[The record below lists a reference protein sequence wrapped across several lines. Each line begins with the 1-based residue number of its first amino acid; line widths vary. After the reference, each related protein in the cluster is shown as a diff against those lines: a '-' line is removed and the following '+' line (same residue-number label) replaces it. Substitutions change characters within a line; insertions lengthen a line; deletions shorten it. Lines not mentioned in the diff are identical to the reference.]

1 MTPRDNLSTIR
12 QKLAR
17 SLVDLV
23 VRPASNEVVAL
34 DVVELIGER
43 MPTQESHHL
52 KVVGAFVRSNIRLF
66 LEGRLAFEN
75 IFDRFVDAADKAP
88 HGERALLRSLSA
100 GVGPA

>member
-1 MTPRDNLSTIR
+1 MTSRDNLSTIR

-23 VRPASNEVVAL
+23 VRPASTEVVAL

-43 MPTQESHHL
+43 MTTHEPYQI
-52 KVVGAFVRSNIRLF
+52 KVVGAFVRANIRLF
-66 LEGRLAFEN
+66 LEGQLAFEN
-75 IFDRFVDAADKAP
+75 IFDRFVDAAAQAPRGEKAF
-88 HGERALLRSLSA
+88 LRSLST

>member
-1 MTPRDNLSTIR
+1 MTSRDTLTTIR
-12 QKLAR
+12 QRLAR

-23 VRPASNEVVAL
+23 VRPASDEVVAL

-43 MPTQESHHL
+43 MTTHEPHHL
-52 KVVGAFVRSNIRLF
+52 KVVGAFVRANIQLF

-75 IFDRFVDAADKAP
+75 IFDRFVDAATKASD
-88 HGERALLRSLSA
+88 GEKALLRSLST

>member
-1 MTPRDNLSTIR
+1 MTSRDSLPQIR
-12 QKLAR
+12 QRLAR

-23 VRPASNEVVAL
+23 VRPASGETVAL

-43 MPTQESHHL
+43 MTTHEDYQV
-52 KVVGAFVRSNIRLF
+52 KVLGAFVRSNIRLF

-75 IFDRFVDAADKAP
+75 IFNRFVDAAAKAP
-88 HGERALLRSLSA
+88 RGQRALLRSFSM